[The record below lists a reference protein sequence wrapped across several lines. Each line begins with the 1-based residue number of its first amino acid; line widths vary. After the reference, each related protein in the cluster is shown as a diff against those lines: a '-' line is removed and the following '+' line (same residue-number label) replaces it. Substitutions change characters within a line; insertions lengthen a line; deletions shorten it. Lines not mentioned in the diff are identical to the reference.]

1 MSRKELPPGYGAT
14 ANTVGGSPSG
24 RVRNPHRATGRARA
38 AGQPRRAEPDVVAGF
53 SAGDISCK
61 QATRALGIT
70 YGELLDRTSER
81 GLPLPRVSEDVA
93 DRMADTVVQL
103 LDLARP

>member
-1 MSRKELPPGYGAT
+1 LAFKPRQLRK
-14 ANTVGGSPSG
+14 
-24 RVRNPHRATGRARA
+24 
-38 AGQPRRAEPDVVAGF
+38 
-53 SAGDISCK
+53 
-61 QATRALGIT
+61 LG

-81 GLPLPRVSEDVA
+81 GLPLPRVSEEVA

>member
-14 ANTVGGSPSG
+14 ANTVGVLPSG
-24 RVRNPHRATGRARA
+24 RVRNPHRTTGRA

-53 SAGDISCK
+53 SAGDISRK

-70 YGELLDRTSER
+70 YPNFRNWSG
-81 GLPLPRVSEDVA
+81 
-93 DRMADTVVQL
+93 
-103 LDLARP
+103 